1 MAMSGGVDSTASA
14 IILMREG
21 YSVEGV
27 TFRGSDCALVGSQV
41 DGKLQVE
48 RRGEGQK
55 LLQGELSEGEL
66 SAGERDAARAAER
79 LGIPHHVID
88 LREPFSRHVRSY
100 FIDEYLHGRTPN
112 PCVECNAFIK
122 WGELLRVADELGCQY
137 LATGHYA
144 RIGCEEGRYFICR
157 GADESKDQSYFLWR
171 LTSEHLSRTIFPLGG
186 MRKSEARE
194 IVCESGLE
202 WVSKRRESQEICFV
216 PDDDYREFLRQ
227 NVENFEERFCAGNF
241 VDREGHILGEHK
253 GFPNYTIGQRKRLG
267 IALGEPRFVLEI
279 RADRNEVVLGGRED
293 LLSSRFVVKGV
304 NSAKCGSFE
313 EGMRVMVKVRYRS
326 RAVPAVLH
334 SLSEGDSD
342 GDSESCSG
350 IDSDGASDGASE
362 GRLGGGFDCGF
373 GGSLEGS
380 NARVEVE
387 LLSPLDSITPG
398 QSAVFYD
405 DSGALLG
412 GGVII

>member
-14 IILMREG
+14 IILLREG

-27 TFRGSDCALVGSQV
+27 TFRGSDCALVGSQ
-41 DGKLQVE
+41 LERSSQVE
-48 RRGEGQK
+48 GQR
-55 LLQGELSEGEL
+55 LLQGELLDGEL
-66 SAGERDAARAAER
+66 SAGERDAALSAGERDAALSAGERDAARVAER
-79 LGIPHHVID
+79 LGIPHHVVD

-144 RIGCEEGRYFICR
+144 RIGCEDGRYFICR
-157 GADESKDQSYFLWR
+157 GADESKDQSYFLWK
-171 LTSEHLSRTIFPLGG
+171 LTSEQLSRTIFPLGG

-194 IVCESGLE
+194 IVRESGME
-202 WVSKRRESQEICFV
+202 WLSEKRESQEICFV

-227 NVENFEERFCAGNF
+227 NVENFEERFSAGNF
-241 VDREGHILGEHK
+241 VDREGRILGEHK

-293 LLSSRFVVKGV
+293 LFSSRFVVKGV
-304 NSAKCGSFE
+304 NSAKCVTFE

-326 RAVPAVLH
+326 HAVPALLH
-334 SLSEGDSD
+334 PLTK
-342 GDSESCSG
+342 
-350 IDSDGASDGASE
+350 I
-362 GRLGGGFDCGF
+362 
-373 GGSLEGS
+373 
-380 NARVEVE
+380 ARVEVE
-387 LLSPLDSITPG
+387 LLSPLDSVTPG

-412 GGVII
+412 GGVIV